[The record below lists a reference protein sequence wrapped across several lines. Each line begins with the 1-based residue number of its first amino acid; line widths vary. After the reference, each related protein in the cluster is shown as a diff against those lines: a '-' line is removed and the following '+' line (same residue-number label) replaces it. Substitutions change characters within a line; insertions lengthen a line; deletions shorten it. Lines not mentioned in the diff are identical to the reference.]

1 MMFLRYFA
9 LAIVLMTLG
18 AAAYPQNAQTILPFD
33 SPAISLLR
41 SIYLER
47 GKEPLSAAALY
58 SSDEIQMMLD
68 KIDPATLSEA
78 GKRAWEQIESI
89 VRPKPVTQPMQL
101 QVALHPEASLEGYL
115 HTNTDPDQ
123 TVWQKGY
130 RDRLP
135 MVAMP
140 IEIWVGN
147 GIYGFFDFSIRQGPD
162 SLDPHL
168 FPSNY
173 LNWTTDLNT
182 IDLEVPLRAFL
193 AAGGSQWSF
202 VIGRDRFSWG
212 NGESGDLTVSDSP
225 DYYDFTRIAAWWP
238 NFKYTALWIMLD
250 TNLEPYGT
258 PSIWSALPALNAHDN
273 LPRNFILHR
282 FDFSLFDRVS
292 ISAIEGILIG
302 GIAPDLVY
310 FNPLMIFHDLNRW
323 HSSSSI
329 FALEANVNPWK
340 YLELYGQAASNK
352 LVPSIEIKR
361 YGPGTAS
368 VANTYALLGGA
379 RSRVPVWQGYVD
391 AGAEYTVVSPWMYLR
406 ENPLINYEW
415 WRNLCSNVP
424 GSPQW
429 ESAPLGYFTGPDSV
443 VFMAWAGYDVQG
455 SFSVSADYKLILAG
469 QQSFSTP
476 YVESPEAAALVAPSG
491 IPEERNIVHVH
502 GSLEPFA
509 FLRLGADLYWLWF
522 DNFNHVSGASMSD
535 FQATLSLTMHAD
547 W

>member
-1 MMFLRYFA
+1 MRGYISLTLCLCMM
-9 LAIVLMTLG
+9 LAC
-18 AAAYPQNAQTILPFD
+18 AAVFGQNSQAILPYN
-33 SPAISLLR
+33 SIVPTLLR
-41 SIYLER
+41 SIYLEQ
-47 GKEPLSAAALY
+47 GKEPLSAAAPY
-58 SSDEIQMMLD
+58 SSAEIQMMLN
-68 KIDPATLSEA
+68 KINPANLSEP

-89 VRPKPVTQPMQL
+89 VQPKPVTQPMQL
-101 QVALHPEASLEGYL
+101 QVTLHPAASLEGYL
-115 HTNTDPDQ
+115 HTNADPAQ
-123 TVWQKGY
+123 TEWQDGY

-162 SLDPHL
+162 SVNPNLV
-168 FPSNY
+168 PSNY
-173 LNWTTDLNT
+173 LNWTTDPNT

-250 TNLEPYGT
+250 SNLEPYGT
-258 PSIWSALPALNAHDN
+258 PSIWSAPPALSAYDN
-273 LPRNFILHR
+273 LPRNFLLHR
-282 FDFSLFDRVS
+282 FDFTLFDRVS
-292 ISAIEGILIG
+292 ISALEGILIG

-323 HSSSSI
+323 HSSSYI

-352 LVPSIEIKR
+352 LVPSIELVR
-361 YGPGTAS
+361 YGTWAAT

-391 AGAEYTVVSPWMYLR
+391 AGAEYIVVSPWMYLR
-406 ENPLINYEW
+406 ENPLVSFEW
-415 WRNLCSNVP
+415 WRYLCSNVP

-443 VFMAWAGYDVQG
+443 VFMAWAGYDVPG
-455 SFSVSADYKLILAG
+455 SFSVAADFKHILAG
-469 QQSFSTP
+469 QQDFSTP
-476 YVESPEAAALVAPSG
+476 YTESIAAAALAAPSG
-491 IPEERNIVHVH
+491 IPEERNIVHAR
-502 GSLEPFA
+502 GSFELLS

-522 DNFNHVSGASMSD
+522 DNLSHVSGASMSD
-535 FQATLSLTMHAD
+535 FQATVSVTVHAD